1 MASKI
6 QGQDTTNRLVS
17 MFKKSTSNLEDE
29 QSQGKS
35 MKQKVSKLFSR
46 IGQWFRK
53 VQFSELKY
61 SPSFPELSQKSETQ
75 ISLPKVSKCSK
86 HDEFRSNE
94 VTDLTPKIKELPHQ
108 ADEMSS
114 NVAALSPYLDEVSPG
129 IAKLSPKQ
137 NGKLSPKKDK
147 LRRKKSRNVGPQ
159 IFTFPTVP
167 ELHEVKNR
175 RGTRKPQRFQSETT
189 WSTYKNFKDQNR
201 QRVVSEPCINK
212 YAELIASRGIQLT
225 EAANELTEE
234 ECRLLYEDIFKPLD
248 VSSILQQR
256 NQAVYK

>member
-6 QGQDTTNRLVS
+6 QEQDTKNRLVS
-17 MFKKSTSNLEDE
+17 MFKKGTSKSDDQHSE
-29 QSQGKS
+29 GRS
-35 MKQKVSKLFSR
+35 MKQRVSKLFSR

-53 VQFSELKY
+53 VQFSELSY
-61 SPSFPELSQKSETQ
+61 SPSFPELPQKSETQ
-75 ISLPKVSKCSK
+75 VSSPKVSKCSK

-94 VTDLTPKIKELPHQ
+94 ITDLTPKIKELRQ
-108 ADEMSS
+108 KASEMSTNIS
-114 NVAALSPYLDEVSPG
+114 ALSSCLDELSPP

-147 LRRKKSRNVGPQ
+147 LRRKKRRNVGPE

-167 ELHEVKNR
+167 ELHELKNR
-175 RGTRKPQRFQSETT
+175 RETRKPQRFQSETA
-189 WSTYKNFKDQNR
+189 WSMYRPNQNR

-248 VSSILQQR
+248 VFSILQER
-256 NQAVYK
+256 SQAVYK

>member
-17 MFKKSTSNLEDE
+17 MFKKSTSNLEDQ

-53 VQFSELKY
+53 VKFSELKD

-108 ADEMSS
+108 AGEMKS
-114 NVAALSPYLDEVSPG
+114 NVAVLSPCLDELSPG
-129 IAKLSPKQ
+129 IAKWSPKQ
-137 NGKLSPKKDK
+137 NGKPSPKKDK
-147 LRRKKSRNVGPQ
+147 LRRKRAVVLGQTFSPFPQ
-159 IFTFPTVP
+159 Y
-167 ELHEVKNR
+167 LNYMR
-175 RGTRKPQRFQSETT
+175 
-189 WSTYKNFKDQNR
+189 
-201 QRVVSEPCINK
+201 
-212 YAELIASRGIQLT
+212 
-225 EAANELTEE
+225 
-234 ECRLLYEDIFKPLD
+234 
-248 VSSILQQR
+248 
-256 NQAVYK
+256 